1 MNFLKSVWNSKSNF
15 RLRFKEQSKDYED
28 ALEQEILEKDL
39 KLNQYLNKIE
49 SLSDELKLFKEKV
62 KRNEFEITNLQKEI
76 DMLRLNLKQYD
87 DQKRELEQLNDQWEN
102 SARYLEYTKQELE
115 ERLYHAEE
123 SAILFKGELDE
134 ISVQKEIE
142 IQRLKDEIKD
152 LKQELSLLATTN
164 SNAGK
169 IHELEEALNKALKRQ
184 KEQKA
189 DLKIA
194 RINKTTSTT
203 SEQVEPTAAVRV
215 IVKVRPFLDQDSSK
229 TQCMVCNDS
238 EVQIDSKRLGSA
250 KCFMFEKVIG
260 PDDSMEILFADLKN
274 NIEYAAGGGN
284 SCILAYGQTGS
295 GKTYTMNGIISR
307 AFKVLKQRFLG
318 SHVSISIQCIEIY
331 NEQVRNLLTNDPL
344 SKNWNDILK
353 MSEVKLSGDWVIKA
367 KELIKKSCAKRQT
380 KSTESNEMSSRSHC
394 IYTVIFSLNGLS
406 GQIQFVDLAGSER
419 ISKSKV
425 TGDALKETLH
435 INKSLSALQDVI
447 TALETKSEHIPY
459 RNSLLT
465 RMLKPTLGGSESKV
479 TVILACSPSE
489 DSVNETLSTL
499 ALGTRIKSVDLCW
512 ALKKNIKSIEVE
524 RTLSLLEKERSEK
537 LALIR
542 KLEKLDRDFQ
552 NYELGMKEKD
562 LRIASMSVIIKQN
575 EKKFMEQTETL
586 KKEILNLK
594 NRPEEP
600 KKKSVVLI
608 SSADFDNA
616 PKYSANQPEEV
627 KKKPILALS
636 AETDRLMKSSSCK
649 NYKILD
655 TNKRF
660 ISTSPHA
667 VKKSI
672 VPGQTGKSTTPSRPQ
687 KVLFIKSVTK
697 NLIVKSR
704 G

>member
-1 MNFLKSVWNSKSNF
+1 M
-15 RLRFKEQSKDYED
+15 
-28 ALEQEILEKDL
+28 EQELQEKDKKL
-39 KLNQYLNKIE
+39 KESEDKID
-49 SLSDELKLFKEKV
+49 SLMYEVKQFKEKV
-62 KRNEFEITNLQKEI
+62 MRNELEIANLHKEI
-76 DMLRLNLKQYD
+76 DQLRISLKNYE

-134 ISVQKEIE
+134 IQVQKEIE

-152 LKQELSLLATTN
+152 LKQELSHLSN
-164 SNAGK
+164 SHSNSSK
-169 IHELEEALNKALKRQ
+169 IQELEEALSKALRK
-184 KEQKA
+184 QKA
-189 DLKIA
+189 QQEDLKTP
-194 RINKTTSTT
+194 RINRTTSTT
-203 SEQVEPTAAVRV
+203 SEQGEATTAVRV
-215 IVKVRPFLDQDSSK
+215 IVKVRPFLEWDNSKQDCLFCSE
-229 TQCMVCNDS
+229 S
-238 EVQIDSKRLGSA
+238 EVQIESKKLGSA
-250 KCFMFEKVIG
+250 KCFMFEKVVG
-260 PDDSMEILFADLKN
+260 PDNDLDVLFADLRG
-274 NIEYAAGGGN
+274 NIDFAACGGN

-295 GKTYTMNGIISR
+295 GKTYTMNGVIARSL
-307 AFKVLKQRFLG
+307 KVLKQRFEG
-318 SHVSISIQCIEIY
+318 EQIMITIQCIEIY

-353 MSEVKLSGDWVIKA
+353 ISEVKLGANWPVKA

-394 IYTVIFSLNGLS
+394 IYTIVFSYNGLR

-479 TVILACSPSE
+479 TVILACSPCE
-489 DSVNETLSTL
+489 DSINETLSTL

-524 RTLSLLEKERSEK
+524 RTLNLLEKERSEK

-542 KLEKLDRDFQ
+542 KLEKFDRDFQ

-562 LRIASMSVIIKQN
+562 LRIASMSVIIKQT
-575 EKKFMEQTETL
+575 EKKFSEQNEVL
-586 KKEILNLK
+586 RKEIGNLK
-594 NRPEEP
+594 QKLEEGP
-600 KKKSVVLI
+600 RKKQSMVLI
-608 SSADFDNA
+608 SSTDFENA
-616 PKYSANQPEEV
+616 PKFSANPLNENTKV
-627 KKKPILALS
+627 KPVIAV
-636 AETDRLMKSSSCK
+636 APETDRLIKSTSSK
-649 NYKILD
+649 QYKILD
-655 TNKRF
+655 TAKRF
-660 ISTSPHA
+660 ISTSPHSIKNSLGVPQA
-667 VKKSI
+667 GKSI
-672 VPGQTGKSTTPSRPQ
+672 TPSRPQ
-687 KVLFIKSVTK
+687 KVLFSKTGTSK
-697 NLIVKSR
+697 NIIVKSR
-704 G
+704 N